1 MPFTRFLG
9 ATALLTTLA
18 LPGVAHAQ
26 VPVTPTDT
34 SITPDKT
41 TKQEESD
48 QNADGSSAQQGTGDV
63 VVTGSRIRR
72 SRTSG
77 ADPVT
82 VITNQERT
90 EAGFNTSTDLLQST
104 AVTNGT
110 SQINNAYGGFVT
122 NGGPGANTLSLRGLG
137 TSRSLILI
145 NGRRLAPSGSR
156 GAVGAADLNTIP
168 TAMVDRIEI
177 LNSGASSVYGSD
189 AIAGVVNVITRNNVN
204 GIELSAQVN
213 VPEAGAGVQKRVAAV
228 FGHTAENF
236 RFNGSVEYYRRDQL
250 SFRDREF
257 TQCQTDYRR
266 TDVNAAADSGDY
278 IDPLTGR
285 PKCYG
290 IAAGTGASGVTV
302 NTLGTR
308 NIAAAS
314 VALAPGVPAGYGT
327 LPASAGYGSI
337 ANQVCNRFRP
347 NANVT
352 TGALPGFEC
361 VGGGTGGFPLSTDIR
376 DTFPQSLLDQAL
388 ISPTENYNG
397 FLQGAYSLN
406 MLGNAEVYSELLVT
420 RRKSRQLG
428 NRQFILD
435 YNQGSLLLP
444 ANIRNDTFLAAGGST
459 TGQPGVAT
467 AARVFANFGNYDNY
481 QQDDYVKL
489 SGGVRGD
496 LPMGF
501 HYDLFASKSWSD
513 ASYTSNLILTN
524 RLQQSLDVVSNGA
537 GGFNCRINTGGCVA
551 APALTAAVIGGQ
563 FPAAFL
569 NYVVAPVTGNTRF
582 RETTVNLTVDG
593 TLFRLPGGPVQAV
606 LGVEQRTQSIDDS
619 PAQDS
624 VSNNLYSFSSSA
636 PTRGA
641 DRVREV
647 FGELQVPI
655 VHDSFIYDLSLNASG
670 RYTNYRSYGGNET
683 YKVGGEFSPVRW
695 LKFRGSYG
703 TSFRAPQLF
712 EQFLGASSG
721 FNAAN
726 TDVCNNLSAQTA
738 PVRLRNCQA
747 DGVPLG
753 FVATNSV
760 QVNQVGGA
768 ASGLKSETSRNYNGG
783 VVLQPRFS
791 FGEFSFAADYFDI
804 KVDNGVSQLSSGTIQ
819 QQCYDD
825 PAFRQAAICRYVQR
839 TAQAPYSL
847 TVTTGYVNISTSVVR
862 GIDYTARFST
872 ESVGPGRF
880 RAGAAVTQFLKRYS
894 QTLPTD
900 TITDNIG
907 LIANPRFTGTFDAA
921 YEYQRFTLR
930 YGAEWI
936 QHTDSTAFL
945 AAPSA
950 PSTLDTYIF
959 STPDVWYHS
968 VSLGYR
974 APKYEFGFGVRNL
987 TDKTPPFISSGAYTR
1002 IGNAPLYSGYD
1013 YVGRTFF
1020 MNVST
1025 KF

>member
-34 SITPDKT
+34 SIAPDKT

-48 QNADGSSAQQGTGDV
+48 QNADGSSQQQGGGDV

-72 SRTSG
+72 TNASG
-77 ADPVT
+77 PDPVK

-90 EAGFNTSTDLLQST
+90 EAGFNTTTDLLQST

-122 NGGPGANTLSLRGLG
+122 NGGPGANTISLRGLG
-137 TSRSLILI
+137 TSRTLVLI

-156 GAVGAADLNTIP
+156 GAVGSADLNTIP
-168 TAMVDRIEI
+168 TAMIDRLEV

-189 AIAGVVNVITRNNVN
+189 AIAGVINVITRNNVN
-204 GIELSAQVN
+204 GIELSAQLN
-213 VPEAGAGVQKRVAAV
+213 VPEAGEGVQKRVAAV
-228 FGHTAENF
+228 FGHTGENF
-236 RFNGSVEYYRRDQL
+236 RFNGSVEYYRRDAL
-250 SFRDREF
+250 TYGDREF

-266 TDVNAAADSGDY
+266 TSVTAAPDSGDN
-278 IDPLTGR
+278 IDALTGR

-290 IAAGTGASGVTV
+290 IAAGTGTGGVTI

-308 NIAAAS
+308 AFAGS
-314 VALAPGVPAGYGT
+314 TVALAPGVPAGYTGT
-327 LPASAGYGSI
+327 
-337 ANQVCNRFRP
+337 CNRFRP
-347 NANVT
+347 NAAVT
-352 TGALPGFEC
+352 SGALPGFEC
-361 VGGGTGGFPLSTDIR
+361 VGGGSISLDTR
-376 DTFPQSLLDQAL
+376 DTFPLSLLNNAL

-397 FLQGAYSLN
+397 FLQGAYNLN
-406 MLGNAEVYSELLVT
+406 HLGNAEVYSELLVT

-428 NRQFILD
+428 NRQLTLD

-444 ANIRNDTFLAAGGST
+444 ANLRNDTFLAYSASGT
-459 TGQPGVAT
+459 PTAQPGVPV
-467 AARVFANFGNYDNY
+467 AARAFINYGNYDSF
-481 QQDDYVKL
+481 QTDDYVKF
-489 SGGVRGD
+489 SGGIRGD
-496 LPMGF
+496 LPGGF
-501 HYDLFASKSWSD
+501 HYDLYGSKSWSD
-513 ASYTSNLILTN
+513 ADYTSNLVLTN
-524 RLQQSLDVVSNGA
+524 RLQQSLDVVASGT
-537 GGFNCRINTGGCVA
+537 GFACRNPVGGCVA
-551 APALTAAVIGGQ
+551 APALSAAVIGGQ
-563 FPAAFL
+563 LPQAFL
-569 NYVVAPVTGNTRF
+569 NYVTAPVTGTTRF
-582 RETTVNLTVDG
+582 RETTFNLTVDG

-606 LGVEQRTQSIDDS
+606 LGVEQRTQSIDDT
-619 PAQDS
+619 PASDS
-624 VSNNLYSFSSSA
+624 QNNNLYSFTSSS

-655 VHDSFIYDLSLNASG
+655 VHDSFIYDFTLNASG

-683 YKVGGEFSPVRW
+683 YKIGGELSPVRW

-726 TDVCNNLSAQTA
+726 TDVCNNLSAATA

-747 DGVPLG
+747 DGVPIG
-753 FVATNSV
+753 FVATSSV

-783 VVLQPRFS
+783 IVLQPRFS

-804 KVDNGVSQLSSGTIQ
+804 KVNNGVSQLSASTIQ
-819 QQCYDD
+819 TQCYDT
-825 PAFRQAAICRYVQR
+825 PAFRQQGICAFVQR
-839 TAQAPYSL
+839 SAVAPYNL
-847 TVTTGYVNISTSVVR
+847 VVTTGYVNISSSVVR

-872 ESVGPGRF
+872 ESFGPGRF
-880 RAGAAVTQFLKRYS
+880 RVGAAVTQFLKSYD

-900 TITDNIG
+900 PITDEVG
-907 LIANPRFTGTFDAA
+907 LLTSPRFTGTFDAA
-921 YEYQRFTLR
+921 YEYKRFTLR

-936 QHTDSTAFL
+936 QHQDSTSYL
-945 AAPSA
+945 AAPGPASD
-950 PSTLDTYIF
+950 LDTYIF
-959 STPDVWYHS
+959 SVPDVWYHS
-968 VSLGYR
+968 VSLNYR
-974 APKYEFGFGVRNL
+974 APKFEFGIGVRNL
-987 TDKTPPFISSGAYTR
+987 TDKDPPFISSGAYSR
-1002 IGNAPLYSGYD
+1002 VGNAPLYSGYD

-1020 MNVST
+1020 MNVMT

>member
-18 LPGVAHAQ
+18 LPGVAYAQ
-26 VPVTPTDT
+26 VPVTPTET
-34 SITPDKT
+34 SVAPDKT
-41 TKQEESD
+41 TRQEESD
-48 QNADGSSAQQGTGDV
+48 QNADGSSAQQGGGDV

-156 GAVGAADLNTIP
+156 GAVGSADLNTIP
-168 TAMVDRIEI
+168 TAMVDRIEV

-189 AIAGVVNVITRNNVN
+189 AIAGVVNIITRNNVN
-204 GIELSAQVN
+204 GLELSAQVN
-213 VPEAGAGVQKRVAAV
+213 VPEAGAGVAKRVAAV
-228 FGHTAENF
+228 FGHTGENF
-236 RFNGSVEYYRRDQL
+236 RFNGSIEYYRRNAL
-250 SFRDREF
+250 TFRDREF
-257 TQCQTDYRR
+257 TQCQTDYRL
-266 TDVNAAADSGDY
+266 TGAGAAPDSGDY

-290 IAAGTGASGVTV
+290 IAAGTGASGVTI

-308 NIAAAS
+308 AFAGNT
-314 VALAPGVPAGYGT
+314 VALAPGVPAGYSGT
-327 LPASAGYGSI
+327 
-337 ANQVCNRFRP
+337 CNRFRP
-347 NANVT
+347 NAAVT

-361 VGGGTGGFPLSTDIR
+361 VGGGTLSTDIR
-376 DTFPQSLLDQAL
+376 NTFPQSLLGDAL

-397 FLQGAYSLN
+397 FLQGAYNLN

-428 NRQFILD
+428 NRQFTID
-435 YNQGSLLLP
+435 YNQGSPLVP
-444 ANIRNDTFLAAGGST
+444 ANLRNDTFLPAGSSL
-459 TGQPGVAT
+459 TGQPGVPT
-467 AARVFANFGNYDNY
+467 AARVFADYGNYDNF
-481 QQDDYVKL
+481 QTDDYVKL
-489 SGGVRGD
+489 SGGIRGD
-496 LPMGF
+496 LPYGF
-501 HYDLFASKSWSD
+501 HYDLYAGKSWSD
-513 ASYTSNLILTN
+513 ASYTSQLILTN
-524 RLQQSLDVVSNGA
+524 RLQQSLDVVQNANGT
-537 GGFNCRINTGGCVA
+537 FSCRITTGGCVA
-551 APALTAAVIGGQ
+551 APALTPAVIGGQ
-563 FPAAFL
+563 FPQPFL
-569 NYVVAPVTGNTRF
+569 DFVVAPVTGTTRF
-582 RETTVNLTVDG
+582 RETTVNFTVDG

-606 LGVEQRTQSIDDS
+606 VGVEQRTQSIDDT

-624 VSNNLYSFSSSA
+624 INGNLYNFSSSA
-636 PTRGA
+636 ITRGS

-655 VHDSFIYDLSLNASG
+655 VHDSFIYDLTLNGSG
-670 RYTNYRSYGGNET
+670 RYTNYRSYGSSET
-683 YKVGGEFSPVRW
+683 YKIGGELSPVRW

-712 EQFLGASSG
+712 EQYLGASSG
-721 FNAAN
+721 FNAAS
-726 TDVCNNLSAQTA
+726 TDVCNNLSAATA
-738 PVRLRNCQA
+738 PTRLRNCMA

-753 FVATNSV
+753 FVATSSV
-760 QVNQVGGA
+760 QINQVGGA
-768 ASGLKSETSRNYNGG
+768 AAGLKAETSRNYNGG
-783 VVLQPRFS
+783 IVLQPHFG
-791 FGEFSFAADYFDI
+791 FGEISLAVDYFDI
-804 KVDNGVSQLSSGTIQ
+804 KVDNGVSQLTSGTIQ
-819 QQCYDD
+819 SQCYDD
-825 PAFRQAAICRYVQR
+825 PAFRANAICNFVRR

-847 TVTTGYVNISTSVVR
+847 IVTTGYVNISTSVVR
-862 GIDYTARFST
+862 GIDYTFRFST
-872 ESVGPGRF
+872 DQLGPGRF
-880 RAGAAVTQFLKRYS
+880 RAGIAATQFLKRYD

-900 TITDNIG
+900 PITDQIG
-907 LIANPRFTGTFDAA
+907 LLRNPRFTGTADAA
-921 YEYQRFTLR
+921 YEYERFTLR
-930 YGAEWI
+930 YGLEFV
-936 QHTDSTAFL
+936 QHTDSNAFFGGG
-945 AAPSA
+945 P
-950 PSTLDTYIF
+950 TYIF
-959 STPDVWYHS
+959 NTPDVYYHS
-968 VSLGYR
+968 LSLGYR
-974 APKYEFGFGVRNL
+974 APKFEFGFGVRNL
-987 TDKTPPFISSGAYTR
+987 TDKDPPSVSSGATTR